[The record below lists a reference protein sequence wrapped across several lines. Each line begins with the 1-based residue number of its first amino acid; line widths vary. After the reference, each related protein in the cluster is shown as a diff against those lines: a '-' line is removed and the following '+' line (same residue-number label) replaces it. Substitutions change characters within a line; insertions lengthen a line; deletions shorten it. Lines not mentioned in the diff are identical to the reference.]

1 MHDKALLAATLAR
14 LHQNQVALGEAVW
27 LLTRWIEQRGSTEV
41 SLAVQGQLQLLAKNS
56 ASINQALTE
65 LCG

>member
-1 MHDKALLAATLAR
+1 MQDQQLQAATLAR
-14 LHQNQVALGEAVW
+14 LHQNQVALAEAVW
-27 LLTRWIEQRGSTEV
+27 LLAKWIEQRGSTEV
-41 SLAVQGQLQLLAKNS
+41 AAGVQQQLQLLAKNS